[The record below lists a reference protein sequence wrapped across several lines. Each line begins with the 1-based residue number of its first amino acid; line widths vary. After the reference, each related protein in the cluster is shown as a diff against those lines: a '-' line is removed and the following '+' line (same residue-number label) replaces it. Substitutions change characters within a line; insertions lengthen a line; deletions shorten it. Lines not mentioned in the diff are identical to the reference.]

1 MNMEEY
7 LRRLK
12 EMNDR
17 DRQRRKDQAEND
29 SNDFP
34 GRGDS
39 RGW

>member
-17 DRQRRKDQAEND
+17 DRQRRKDQSDNERDGSSGHGN
-29 SNDFP
+29 F
-34 GRGDS
+34 RE
-39 RGW
+39 W